1 MRKTILLVDDEAIVL
16 KMMRRVMSDIAPECE
31 LITVPN
37 GATALA
43 LLDQHPVHL
52 IITDQRMPDMDGIAL
67 CKAIRERNITAP
79 IVMITGWAS
88 EQLERRAE
96 TAGVD
101 FFLTKPFTY
110 EQMIGIMKA
119 TAIC

>member
-16 KMMRRVMSDIAPECE
+16 KLMQRVMSDIAPQCD
-31 LITVPN
+31 LIAVPD

-43 LLDQHPVHL
+43 LLEQYPIHL
-52 IITDQRMPDMDGIAL
+52 IITDQRMPDMDGISL
-67 CKAIRERNITAP
+67 CKAIRERNVTEP
-79 IVMITGWAS
+79 IVMITAWAN
-88 EQLERRAE
+88 EQLMQNAE
-96 TAGVD
+96 MVGVD

-119 TAIC
+119 TSIA